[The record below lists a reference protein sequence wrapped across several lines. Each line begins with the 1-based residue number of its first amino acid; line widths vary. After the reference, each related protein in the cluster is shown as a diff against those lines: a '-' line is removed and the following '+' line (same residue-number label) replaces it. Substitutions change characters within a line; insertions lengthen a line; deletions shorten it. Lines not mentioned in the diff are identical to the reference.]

1 MQDAPAGI
9 RRLSGRA
16 SGARCANTLRLRDW
30 SCMLFLC
37 PVSSGRHLDTTFQT
51 VSRRDDAGDR
61 PVHSPDAATS
71 LRQPVDVAA
80 PEIGQLTNPSLS
92 SRPSPELKTDREVR
106 LEAKLQESR
115 IANTGAVQDRKSAKA
130 IPAGVL
136 PTAQEIA
143 SSARS
148 LRMEV
153 CKAGFSTHQA
163 TWSRNR
169 NFGCYYR

>member
-1 MQDAPAGI
+1 MPLEIGQLTHLTRLD
-9 RRLSGRA
+9 LSG
-16 SGARCANTLRLRDW
+16 NQL
-30 SCMLFLC
+30 
-37 PVSSGRHLDTTFQT
+37 
-51 VSRRDDAGDR
+51 
-61 PVHSPDAATS
+61 TS
-71 LRQPVDVAA
+71 LP

-148 LRMEV
+148 FRMEV
-153 CKAGFSTHQA
+153 CKAGFSTHRA